1 MQAVILAAGMGRRLG
16 ELTQNNTKCM
26 VKVNGVTLIERLLR
40 QLDNLQSAKLERVLI
55 VTGYEGEKLRNF
67 IATLNTR
74 TPVEFIDNPIY
85 ATTNNIYSLWLAKD
99 YLLKDDTL
107 LFESDLIFDAAII
120 EKLLSSP
127 EPSLALVSKYESWMD
142 GTVVKLGEG
151 YAIEKFIPGTE
162 FRYEESDSYYKTV
175 NVYKFSKSFSSTHY
189 VPFLEAY
196 SKALGN
202 NEYYEQVLRVITL
215 LDKPGIKALPL
226 NGEAWYEIDDVQD
239 LDIAES
245 IFCTAEERL
254 KRMSSRQGGYW
265 RYPNLLNFSVP
276 VNPYFPNDR
285 LKSELKANFENLLLE
300 YPSGYEINNLLAGKY
315 LGLNRSHVC
324 MGNGVSELAHAALE
338 LLPGKIGLIPP
349 LTERHIQKIES
360 ARILPMKR
368 TAPDCRYSAQDIIR
382 FFEGK
387 DIHSLLLV
395 NPDTFAGNYIPIADL
410 RILCDWAKE
419 EEIKLLID
427 ESLADFTYEAG
438 SNTLLTTA
446 YLDANPQ
453 LIVLKSISKAYG
465 VPGLRLGILVCADEE
480 FMSRL
485 QTRIPDWNINS
496 VGEFYMQIFGK
507 YEKHYRISC
516 QQLLET
522 KARLI
527 EEINSIPF
535 LQVIPGEGNFVFC
548 KVLAPY
554 TASDLA
560 LTLLQRFNILIYD
573 CSTTASMGNKEFIRI
588 SVRSKK
594 DNDMLIHALT
604 QISFFMR

>member
-40 QLDNLQSAKLERVLI
+40 QLDDLQSAKLERVLI
-55 VTGYEGEKLRNF
+55 VTGYEGKKLRDY

-74 TPVEFIDNPIY
+74 IPVEFIDNPIY

-107 LFESDLIFDAAII
+107 LFESDLIFEASII
-120 EKLLSSP
+120 EKLLSNP

-142 GTVVKLGEG
+142 GTVVKLGED
-151 YAIEKFIPGTE
+151 YAIDKFIPGTE

-175 NVYKFSKSFSSTHY
+175 NVYKFSKSFSCTHY

-254 KRMSSRQGGYW
+254 ERMSSRQGGYW
-265 RYPNLLNFSVP
+265 RYPNLLNFSAP

-285 LKSELKANFENLLLE
+285 LKSELKANFENLLYE
-300 YPSGYEINNLLAGKY
+300 YPSGHEINNLLAGKY
-315 LGLNRSHVC
+315 LGLGSSHVC
-324 MGNGVSELAHAALE
+324 MGNGVSELAHAAME
-338 LLPGKIGLIPP
+338 LLPGNVGLITPQA
-349 LTERHIQKIES
+349 EHYIRKIES
-360 ARILPMKR
+360 ARLFPMHR
-368 TAPDCRYSAQDIIR
+368 IAPDCRYSAQDIMR
-382 FFEGK
+382 YYDGK
-387 DIHSLLLV
+387 DIHTLLLV
-395 NPDTFAGNYIPIADL
+395 NPDTLSGNYIPISDIN
-410 RILCDWAKE
+410 ILCDWAREKG
-419 EEIKLLID
+419 IKFLVD
-427 ESLADFTYEAG
+427 ESLAAFTSEADR
-438 SNTLLTTA
+438 NTLLTPA
-446 YLDANPQ
+446 YLNANPH
-453 LIVLKSISKAYG
+453 LIVLKSVSKAYG
-465 VPGLRLGILVCADEE
+465 VPGLRLGILACADES
-480 FMSRL
+480 FMRRIQARL
-485 QTRIPDWNINS
+485 PLWNINS
-496 VGEFYMQIFGK
+496 IGEFYMQIFGK
-507 YEKHYRISC
+507 YEKHYCYSC

-522 KARLI
+522 KARLADKI
-527 EEINSIPF
+527 SHIPF
-535 LQVIPGEGNFVFC
+535 LQVIPGQGNFLFC

-573 CSTTASMGNKEFIRI
+573 CSTTAGMDNGEFIRL
-588 SVRSKK
+588 SVRSEK
-594 DNDMLIHALT
+594 DNDVLIHALT
-604 QISFFMR
+604 QIS